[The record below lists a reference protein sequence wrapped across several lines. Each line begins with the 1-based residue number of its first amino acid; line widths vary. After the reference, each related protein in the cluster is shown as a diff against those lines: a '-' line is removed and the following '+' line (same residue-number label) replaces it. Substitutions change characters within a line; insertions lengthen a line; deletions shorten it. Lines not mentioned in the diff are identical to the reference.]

1 MLIIGLIGGIAS
13 GKSAVTAELA
23 QLGAVVLNADEAAHR
38 VINYPEVKQLLSERW
53 GQEILLPNGEVNR
66 KAVAG
71 RVFSPDQ
78 TGTEEREF
86 LENLLHSRIRAE
98 FETELENCKNA
109 DVPAAVI
116 DAPLLLEAGWDE
128 VCDVLLFVDS
138 PREDR
143 QQRAELLRNWSPTD
157 FAAREAAQMPIEEKR
172 RRATHV
178 IANDGTFT
186 QLREHVQG
194 VWRLM
199 KNKKSS

>member
-13 GKSAVTAELA
+13 GKSAVAAELA

-38 VINYPEVKQLLSERW
+38 VINDPEVKQLLTKRW
-53 GQEILLPNGEVNR
+53 GQEILLANGEINR
-66 KAVAG
+66 KAVATH
-71 RVFSPDQ
+71 VFSPNQ
-78 TGTEEREF
+78 ASSKERVF
-86 LENLLHSRIRAE
+86 LENLLHPRIRAE
-98 FETELENCKNA
+98 FEAELENLKNA
-109 DVPAAVI
+109 AVPAAVI

-143 QQRAELLRNWSPTD
+143 QRRAEMLRNWSPTD
-157 FAAREAAQMPIEEKR
+157 FAAREAAQMPIDEKR

-178 IANDGTFT
+178 IANDGTLE
-186 QLREHVQG
+186 QLRMRVHE
-194 VWRLM
+194 VWLLL